1 MTPSASRVHV
11 EPVTTASADAVRALQ
26 VKPGQDAYVGDPAF
40 NLANTQLD
48 PLSEAMA
55 VVADGTVV
63 GFYRLDFA
71 QNTIVGRPYG
81 VPVVGL
87 RAFVI
92 DARMQGRGLGT
103 RAAMAMCED
112 VRRRHPQRRMLL
124 LAVHCRNHAG
134 IAAYRRAGFVG
145 TGELLAGGRAG
156 PQQLMV
162 CDLGV
167 RTLPADASA
176 PLRMP

>member
-1 MTPSASRVHV
+1 MTPTAIRVQV
-11 EPVTTASADAVRALQ
+11 QPVTSALADAVRALQ

-55 VVADGTVV
+55 VLADDVLV

-71 QNTIVGRPYG
+71 PNTIIGRPYG

-92 DARMQGRGLGT
+92 DARRQGRGLGA
-103 RAAMAMCED
+103 RAAVAMCED
-112 VRRRHPQRRMLL
+112 VRRRHPQRRLLL

-156 PQQLMV
+156 PQQLMLR
-162 CDLGV
+162 DLGV
-167 RTLPADASA
+167 RALPAAASA
-176 PLRMP
+176 PQRMP

>member
-1 MTPSASRVHV
+1 MTPTALRVHV
-11 EPVTTASADAVRALQ
+11 EPVTFALADAVRALH
-26 VKPGQDAYVGDPAF
+26 VGPGQEAYVGDPAF

-55 VVADGTVV
+55 VLADGTVV

-71 QNTIVGRPYG
+71 PNTIVGRPYG

-92 DARMQGRGLGT
+92 DARRQGRGVGT
-103 RAAMAMCED
+103 RAAVAMCED

-124 LAVHCRNHAG
+124 LAVHCQNHAG
-134 IAAYRRAGFVG
+134 IAAYRKAGFVA
-145 TGELLAGGRAG
+145 TGELLGGGRAG
-156 PQQLMV
+156 PQQLMLR
-162 CDLGV
+162 DLGI
-167 RTLPADASA
+167 PAMPAKT
-176 PLRMP
+176 PTPRRMP

>member
-1 MTPSASRVHV
+1 MTPTAIRVHV
-11 EPVTTASADAVRALQ
+11 EPVTPASADAVRALQ
-26 VKPGQDAYVGDPAF
+26 VKPGQAAYVGDPAF

-55 VVADGTVV
+55 VLADDRVV

-71 QNTIVGRPYG
+71 PNTIIGRPYG

-87 RAFVI
+87 RAFLI
-92 DARMQGRGLGT
+92 DARAQGRGLGT
-103 RAAMAMCED
+103 RAAVAMCED
-112 VRRRHPQRRMLL
+112 VRRRHPQRRLLL
-124 LAVHCRNHAG
+124 LAVHCRNQAG

-156 PQQLMV
+156 PQQLML
-162 CDLGV
+162 CDLGARAV
-167 RTLPADASA
+167 PAETSA
-176 PLRMP
+176 PLRIP

>member
-1 MTPSASRVHV
+1 MAPTAIRVHV
-11 EPVTTASADAVRALQ
+11 EPVTPALADAVRALQ

-55 VVADGTVV
+55 VLADDAVV

-71 QNTIVGRPYG
+71 PNTIIGRPFG

-92 DARMQGRGLGT
+92 DARVQGQGFGA
-103 RAAMAMCED
+103 RAAVAMCED
-112 VRRRHPQRRMLL
+112 VRRRHPQRRLML

-134 IAAYRRAGFVG
+134 IAAYRRAGFVA

-156 PQQLMV
+156 PQQLMLG
-162 CDLGV
+162 DLDTPV
-167 RTLPADASA
+167 TPAASIA